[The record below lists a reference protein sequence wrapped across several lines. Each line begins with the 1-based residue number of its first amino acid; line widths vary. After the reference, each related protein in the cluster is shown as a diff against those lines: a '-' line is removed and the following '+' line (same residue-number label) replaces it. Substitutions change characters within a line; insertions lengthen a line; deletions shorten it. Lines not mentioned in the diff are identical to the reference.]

1 MVLPEKLLLRLS
13 IFVAMIALHFN
24 WHGLFRR
31 SFKVEKTNKKYQRVI
46 YRTMVGLTML
56 EARLGEV
63 SDPCDVSGEHL
74 AECDNNQQSDIGTH
88 PKQFI

>member
-1 MVLPEKLLLRLS
+1 
-13 IFVAMIALHFN
+13 MIALHFN

-31 SFKVEKTNKKYQRVI
+31 SFKAEKTNKKYQRVI
-46 YRTMVGLTML
+46 YKTMVGLTML

-74 AECDNNQQSDIGTH
+74 AECNNNQQSNIGVH
-88 PKQFI
+88 LKQLT